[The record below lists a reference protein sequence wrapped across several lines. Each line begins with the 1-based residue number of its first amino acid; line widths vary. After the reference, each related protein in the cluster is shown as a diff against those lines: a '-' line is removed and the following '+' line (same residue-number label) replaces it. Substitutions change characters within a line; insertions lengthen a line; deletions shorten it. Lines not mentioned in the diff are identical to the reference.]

1 MNSKGELIMEF
12 ELLEKNYKYL
22 SSIEMTYLN
31 NHDFTGTNNI
41 AYFIANHF
49 AKFNMEIES
58 DFIFVDLS
66 EDPQNQHIIAITK
79 ESIYDFIYNEQG
91 IEKLKLKIFNNKI
104 SDLSLQYESL
114 SSVNDN
120 CDDIKTYPKIPSF
133 KINLKDGVSFDIPLN
148 KNKVSVEP
156 ITLYKKF
163 ISDL

>member
-1 MNSKGELIMEF
+1 MEF

-22 SSIEMTYLN
+22 SNIEMTYLN
-31 NHDFTGTNNI
+31 GHDFIETSNI

-49 AKFNMEIES
+49 AKFNMEIDS

-66 EDPQNQHIIAITK
+66 EDPQSQHIIAFTK

-91 IEKLKLKIFNNKI
+91 IEKLKLNIFSNKI

-114 SSVNDN
+114 SSINNKCND
-120 CDDIKTYPKIPSF
+120 IETYPKIPSF

-148 KNKVSVEP
+148 KNKISVEP

-163 ISDL
+163 ISDLL